1 MLTTRRMVNTAI
13 FVMVTSLLLVG
24 CDTAHST
31 QTGQVTSVS
40 PSSVCV
46 NPEDDEKEPYCLAVS
61 QPEQVAGLSGQ
72 SCVRVV
78 GTLDR
83 KLVRLDVLD
92 RPCRVPRR

>member
-31 QTGQVTSVS
+31 QTGQ
-40 PSSVCV
+40 V